1 MAKCPKCGSTQDWW
15 RLFQFDKTQLMVCRI
30 CGSRLALDSE
40 RATILIGG
48 GLALMVFPETGLL
61 PFDTGIIW
69 FLGVFVIY
77 TPFYLSYLKLN
88 MVSEE
93 DLNIT
98 SSQETEFD
106 AYAIR
111 RRRINTVGTILF
123 LVGLALFFGGIIV
136 TPIESKESVSVIGLL
151 SMIIGFGL
159 LAVTRCPFCKKIT
172 LRPPFE
178 DGGRCMN
185 CHREIDIND

>member
-1 MAKCPKCGSTQDWW
+1 MAKCPKCGSAQDWW

-30 CGSRLALDSE
+30 CGSKLAMDSE

-61 PFDTGIIW
+61 PFETGILW
-69 FLGVFVIY
+69 FLGVFVFY

-88 MVSEE
+88 LVTDEE
-93 DLNIT
+93 LNVT
-98 SSQETEFD
+98 LSQEEEFT
-106 AYAIR
+106 AYAKG
-111 RRRINTVGTILF
+111 RRRIRTVGNFLF
-123 LVGLALFFGGIIV
+123 LVGLVLFFGGIIV
-136 TPIESKESVSVIGLL
+136 TPIESKESVSFIGLL

-172 LRPPFE
+172 LRLPFE
-178 DGGRCMN
+178 DGGRCMS
-185 CHREIDIND
+185 CHRDIDIND